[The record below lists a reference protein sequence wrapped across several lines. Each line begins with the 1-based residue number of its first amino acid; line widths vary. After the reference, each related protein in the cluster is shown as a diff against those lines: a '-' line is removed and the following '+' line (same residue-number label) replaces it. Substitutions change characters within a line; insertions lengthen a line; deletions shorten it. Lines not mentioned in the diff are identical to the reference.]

1 MCHVIFLWKHLP
13 FFKEVR
19 AYHSGHETSSRKKHL
34 TIYQKFTLLCS
45 AVYFTPI
52 MISLNVTDED
62 LSTHWL
68 SELPLRSDSF
78 FVVVEPRFVNRFVK
92 LHRLYSLYSVKFLIA
107 VVQTFVCV
115 CVCEQLRELN
125 RSLSFSEHDF
135 LL

>member
-1 MCHVIFLWKHLP
+1 M
-13 FFKEVR
+13 R
-19 AYHSGHETSSRKKHL
+19 ACHSGRETSSHKKHL

-45 AVYFTPI
+45 TVYFTPI

-68 SELPLRSDSF
+68 SELPLRSFSF
-78 FVVVEPRFVNRFVK
+78 FVLVEPRFVNRFVK
-92 LHRLYSLYSVKFLIA
+92 LQNLYSLYSLKFLVA
-107 VVQTFVCV
+107 VVQTCVCV
-115 CVCEQLRELN
+115 CVCQQLRELN